1 MAIGWLYVHD
11 KLLARAGDISART
24 EYSGKKATYL
34 EYAKYPDKTVEIDG
48 NKYTGFTV
56 YRAENNNISVKYWYN
71 NAITN
76 ISFSNLSN
84 GYTTQ
89 EIFDNG
95 RYASDASGTMNTL
108 YYDGRGNTN
117 AETGVW
123 FNSYLGDRFSPKTA
137 AFNSN
142 TGIGWSMYIVDVRDA
157 DSDAPDHTITLNLT
171 HITSDAGN
179 VTTVKE
185 GQEFSLTFTA
195 EPDYE
200 ITSAESN
207 IGTVTI
213 AENKRTFT
221 IAGTCTGD
229 IVITA
234 TATYVPT
241 YYTITVDGSNYH
253 ADSSNP
259 ERLEKGKPWS
269 VTYFADTGYR
279 IMNASSNYVN
289 ANIQYSGTP
298 VTSVTISDDN
308 ATKDLKVYL
317 TVVETP
323 VTPKYTVTSNLTN
336 VTADSSN
343 VTEVNQGDTFTLNYT
358 VNDGF
363 TLDSYTSNIGT
374 ISVDGSR
381 VTVTGT
387 ATENI
392 VVTIS
397 ASVHAVTVPV
407 QATLSDGV
415 VADSNNP
422 TEVETGNT
430 FILKYNLADGYQNIS
445 ATTTVGVAVINE
457 TKTQAVISGQAG
469 SDPII
474 VAVSAQKI
482 PDVYTLTEELTN
494 VTADESNPSQ
504 FAKGSSFSIIYHAN
518 DNYRI
523 IDATC
528 NYVNADIVY
537 SGNPRNMVT
546 ISDDNVNKDIH
557 VVVTGVYAPTKFY
570 CHITGKFEHATCNYT
585 DGELLVASKPI
596 IITAESGYEFKE
608 QYTLTKSR
616 DDKENETGIF
626 EKNADRT
633 ILTYSLEGNTWNLT
647 LDDDYIATEPVSALS
662 GFTNLYKVDND
673 IMYNLSKKR
682 ITQTKIKSGEMI
694 DTGEEQIIDY
704 GDFITALYI
713 IPYQLPDTM
722 IGTSTSIILGTL
734 DTNVKAPILKN
745 YKYIAHLGS
754 ITVPLVYNNVYD
766 YINTTCTARVPFFGD
781 VILANEYVIGQTL
794 TFDMTIDIYSGNAT
808 LNVTSSFTNS
818 VVYSATKSV
827 AMQVPFIQTQNNTV
841 VNSLSS
847 MYKYVSD
854 KVTVEVVRNVPYYAD
869 NTFGKDSM
877 ECVTLSDKHGY
888 VEVQNVKLV
897 TTATSEEKD
906 TIARLL
912 KSGVFL
918 PEVTTK
924 RRSRKV
930 TK

>member
-1 MAIGWLYVHD
+1 MNGYLYFHN
-11 KLLARAGDISART
+11 KLIERAGNPNNIHTTISQYDAAWDTT
-24 EYSGKKATYL
+24 EGNFPDLTITLNGKS
-34 EYAKYPDKTVEIDG
+34 
-48 NKYTGFTV
+48 YTGFTRWWCSSGLPDN
-56 YRAENNNISVKYWYN
+56 RALWYN
-71 NAITN
+71 GKTYIYMDKLNTAYSSVDDLVAHMKFSSDVTGTN
-76 ISFSNLSN
+76 TELTYAGGQVNLAN
-84 GYTTQ
+84 NQ
-89 EIFDNG
+89 
-95 RYASDASGTMNTL
+95 L
-108 YYDGRGNTN
+108 
-117 AETGVW
+117 
-123 FNSYLGDRFSPKTA
+123 FNSFLGDYFTPTEA
-137 AFNSN
+137 AHDDAQD
-142 TGIGWSMYIVDVRDA
+142 IGWKMYLVDERDA
-157 DSDAPDHTITLNLT
+157 DAAGQTYTVTANLT
-171 HITSDAGN
+171 NITADATN
-179 VTTVKE
+179 PATVKE
-185 GQEFSLTFTA
+185 GTSFNLKYTA
-195 EPDYE
+195 NSHYK
-200 ITSAESN
+200 ISSATSN

-213 AENKRTFT
+213 APDNGSFT
-221 IAGTCTGD
+221 VTG
-229 IVITA
+229 TA
-234 TATYVPT
+234 TENIVVTASADVETFA
-241 YYTITVDGSNYH
+241 ITVEGSNYH

-259 ERLEKGKPWS
+259 ERLKYGEAWS
-269 VTYFADTGYR
+269 LTYFADAGFR
-279 IMNASSNYVN
+279 IMTATCNYTN

-317 TVVETP
+317 TVVESQ
-323 VTPKYTVTSNLTN
+323 VTPKYTVTANLTN
-336 VTADSSN
+336 VTADPSN
-343 VTEVNQGDTFTLNYT
+343 VTEVNQGDTFTLIYT
-358 VNDGF
+358 VDEGN

-374 ISVDGSR
+374 ISVEGNK

-407 QATLSDGV
+407 QATLGDGV
-415 VADSNNP
+415 VADSANP
-422 TEVETGNT
+422 TEVETGKT
-430 FILKYNLADGYQNIS
+430 FILKYNLASGFQNIS
-445 ATTTVGVAVINE
+445 ATTTVGVVAINE
-457 TKTQAVISGQAG
+457 AKTQAVVSGQAG

-482 PDVYTLTEELTN
+482 PDVFVLTEELTN

-504 FAKGSSFSIIYHAN
+504 FAKGSSFSLIYHAN
-518 DNYRI
+518 ENYRI
-523 IDATC
+523 LNATC
-528 NYVNADIVY
+528 NYVNANIEY
-537 SGNPRNMVT
+537 SGTPHDMVV
-546 ISDDNVNKDIH
+546 ISDDNVTKDIH
-557 VVVTGVYAPTKFY
+557 VVVTGVYSPTKFY

-596 IITAESGYEFKE
+596 IITAESGFEFKE

-647 LDDDYIATEPVSALS
+647 LDDDYIATEPVSTLS

-713 IPYQLPDTM
+713 IPYQLPETM
-722 IGTSTSIILGTL
+722 LGANTSIILGTL

-745 YKYIAHLGS
+745 YKYTAHLGS

-781 VILANEYVIGQTL
+781 VIIANEYVIGQTL
-794 TFDMTIDIYSGNAT
+794 TFDMTIDMYSGNAT

-818 VVYSATKSV
+818 VVYSATKSI

-854 KVTVEVVRNVPYYAD
+854 KVSIEVVRNVPYYAD
-869 NTFGKDSM
+869 NTFGKDAM
-877 ECVTLSDKHGY
+877 ECVTLSSKHGY

-906 TIARLL
+906 TIARML

-918 PEVTTK
+918 PEVTSK